1 MFFRALRMADGQQ
14 ANGVGFCRRLE
25 VSHLHPACLG
35 ASRPK
40 RFCREFLQN
49 RECLVQKADIGQK

>member
-1 MFFRALRMADGQQ
+1 MADGQQ

-25 VSHLHPACLG
+25 VSHCLHPACLG

-40 RFCREFLQN
+40 RFSREFLQN
-49 RECLVQKADIGQK
+49 REGLVQKVDIGQKQLLK